1 MNIKKILVGFGAF
14 LGSIYTTYA
23 HCPLCTAG
31 AAVAL
36 VGAGYLGVNK
46 AVLALF
52 LGAFAVST
60 GLWFSN
66 LIKKKFIIFQKQII
80 VFFSF
85 IFTIFPLMPMFNYV
99 YPVYI
104 DLYGEIGS
112 LLNTT
117 YIINMYYVF
126 TIIGGLVVI
135 YSPKVS
141 DYITK
146 LREGK
151 RFAFQGIVMSFLN
164 LILLGIILQI
174 IL

>member
-1 MNIKKILVGFGAF
+1 MKFKKISLGIGA
-14 LGSIYTTYA
+14 LLSSIYSTYA

-60 GLWFSN
+60 GLWFAN
-66 LIKKKFIIFQKQII
+66 ILKKQILPFQKQII
-80 VFFSF
+80 VLASF
-85 IFTIFPLMPMFNYV
+85 LLTIFPLMPMFNYV
-99 YPVYI
+99 YPMYI
-104 DLYGEIGS
+104 NLYGDIGTI
-112 LLNTT
+112 LNTT

-126 TIIGGLVVI
+126 TIIGGIIVI
-135 YSPKVS
+135 YSPKLS
-141 DYITK
+141 DHITK

-151 RFAFQGIVMSFLN
+151 RVPYQGILMSFFN
-164 LILLGIILQI
+164 LIILGVLVQLIL
-174 IL
+174 